1 MGYLT
6 VFTET
11 GFPHAGCFLEYVS
24 GHNYW
29 LGFFPRSGTYDIGIV
44 GTDDREN
51 KIDTYI
57 RFPINEA
64 LLSYSQFSVV
74 SKYENKYYIPF
85 ECDCI
90 NFARDMAEACRLQ
103 TGWEPMWLPI
113 KLRNTLQLLNPLSY
127 TQVDTRPFP
136 WRMAE
141 LLGKW
146 QMKIF
151 NTTWTWIYEF
161 FDDKSVTWTNPVDGT
176 SGNGTWELPARG
188 NLNIS
193 WAPDSNTQEKW
204 TYPFDPDSTFVSCHM
219 DSGTYAGLATKF

>member
-6 VFTET
+6 IFSET

-24 GHNYW
+24 GNYW
-29 LGFFPRSGTYDIGIV
+29 LGFFPASSTFDIGVV

-51 KIDTYI
+51 KIGNYI
-57 RFPINEA
+57 RFPVNDA

-74 SKYENKYYIPF
+74 SKYQIKYYVPF

-90 NFARDMAEACRLQ
+90 NFARDMAEACGLQ
-103 TGWEPMWLPI
+103 TGWEPMFLPI
-113 KLRNTLQLLNPLSY
+113 KLVNTLEELNSGY
-127 TQVDTRPFP
+127 TDVDTIPFP

-146 QMKIF
+146 QVII
-151 NTTWTWIYEF
+151 NATWTWTYEF
-161 FDDKSVTWTNPVDGT
+161 FDDQSVTWTNPVDGT
-176 SGNGTWELPARG
+176 SGNGTWELPASG
-188 NLNIS
+188 NLHIS

-204 TYPFDPDSTFVSCHM
+204 TYPFDPTATFVSQQM
-219 DSGTYAGLATKF
+219 DSGTYTGSATKF